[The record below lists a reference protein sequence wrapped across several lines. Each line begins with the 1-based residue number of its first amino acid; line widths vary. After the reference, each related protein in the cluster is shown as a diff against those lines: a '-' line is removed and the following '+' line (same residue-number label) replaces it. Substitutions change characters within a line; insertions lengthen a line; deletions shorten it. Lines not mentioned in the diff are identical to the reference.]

1 MDAKN
6 ARKSDGGQI
15 AQPRPA
21 MNLLSHH
28 AGSIDAFLPQHT
40 AVALDS
46 TTALPEQAPTT
57 SQEEFVEAQR
67 VFDVLDGSALSISGH
82 QWLVE
87 VFSVS
92 DQAPHRWVQVGV
104 SGDQNYMLTLRLNL
118 GAGAQPAIDALS
130 SWLDR
135 PFEAPLNGVL
145 RIA

>member
-1 MDAKN
+1 MGAKN
-6 ARKSDGGQI
+6 PRKPDGGQI
-15 AQPRPA
+15 AQRPLA
-21 MNLLSHH
+21 MNLLTNH
-28 AGSIDAFLPQHT
+28 AGSIDVFLPQHP

-46 TTALPEQAPTT
+46 TTALPERAPAT

-104 SGDQNYMLTLRLNL
+104 TGDQNYMVTLRLNA
-118 GAGAQPAIDALS
+118 GAGAQRALDALS
-130 SWLDR
+130 TWLDG
-135 PFEAPLNGVL
+135 PSDAPLNGVL